1 MTGCQLK
8 SDSVSSVYY
17 RLQLVYYV
25 TQVKKKGILSFFNAL
40 SQSIFGPCVDWSW
53 TCQASSKE
61 ISYKKHC

>member
-40 SQSIFGPCVDWSW
+40 SQSIFGPCVD
-53 TCQASSKE
+53 
-61 ISYKKHC
+61 